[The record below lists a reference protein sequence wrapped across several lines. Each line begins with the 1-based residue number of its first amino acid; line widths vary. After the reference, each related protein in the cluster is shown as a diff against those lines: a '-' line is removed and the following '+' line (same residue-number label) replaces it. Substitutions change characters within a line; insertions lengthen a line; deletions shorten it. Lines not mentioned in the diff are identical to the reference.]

1 MITTEQA
8 FVAMQNFL
16 EAYWERGGRS
26 ESEIAILLGSL
37 QGAPGATADPAQW
50 GDWLDAVRRATSGL

>member
-16 EAYWERGGRS
+16 ETYWERGGRS
-26 ESEIAILLGSL
+26 EPEIAALLSSI
-37 QGAPGATADPAQW
+37 QGGPGATADPAQW
-50 GDWLDAVRRATSGL
+50 GDWLDAVRKATGGL